1 MFEFANLNGNL
12 GISIRCLLMA
22 LHAQRSGNPGL
33 SWAAYS
39 VLRGGDHCGVVARES
54 REPLDEFWVAGTAE

>member
-12 GISIRCLLMA
+12 GILMA

-54 REPLDEFWVAGTAE
+54 REPLDEL